1 LNIQNYVTNIDA
13 GLTSINADKSM
24 GRVHKG
30 FWDAMGS
37 VENTPSTS
45 HASVHVEL
53 SDASLSQALSA
64 ACQGVVRI
72 FSLLSTAIFKNV
84 VDPIDASWAGYS
96 PNVRYQSAYMQSED
110 WILQL
115 IGTNADSKKKR
126 IYITGHSLGGALA
139 TG

>member
-1 LNIQNYVTNIDA
+1 
-13 GLTSINADKSM
+13 M